1 MEAHAPK
8 ADVTVPLASSEP
20 TVAPETLALA
30 SVAKMVAHAQMES
43 ALVPRDSSAQT
54 VV

>member
-20 TVAPETLALA
+20 TVAPETLVLE
-30 SVAKMVAHAQMES
+30 SVAKMVARAQMES
-43 ALVPRDSSAQT
+43 ALVQRDFYGQT
-54 VV
+54 AV